1 MSEDDKTVLIHIG
14 DSSNP
19 TLHTVTESL
28 SPAPSDFRKEALQAY
43 RNTSIPFMYSKQN
56 QPFLRTLRTL
66 YFEIYLIERG
76 DSSLN
81 STRLREKIIDIMDN
95 HMKSLAELGYENTHI
110 MIIRYI
116 LATFIDELLGAVQWK
131 GADGWLNQY
140 SILGYYYK
148 ETYGGE
154 KFFQLLNQFVQ
165 EPSQYMQHMK
175 LIYVCLSL
183 GYKGKYALLQNDNGQ
198 VEKVRQELYAHIKNY
213 NIEEEK
219 FYKDHPVSTK
229 KHKLTF
235 DVSYKLFLLGSL
247 LMLGIIYSIFTN
259 MVKNNEDHLIGILN
273 EPPLEKTEKKEVRKK
288 EVEKKPENKV
298 MKVDIDENPYGI

>member
-1 MSEDDKTVLIHIG
+1 MSDDDKTVLMCL
-14 DSSNP
+14 DNSNDNS
-19 TLHTVTESL
+19 TLLRVTESIPETP
-28 SPAPSDFRKEALQAY
+28 SPNINKQAIEAYSQID
-43 RNTSIPFMYSKQN
+43 IPFMYSKQN
-56 QPFLRTLRTL
+56 QPFLRALRAL

-81 STRLREKIIDIMDN
+81 STRLREKIIHLMDK

-140 SILGYYYK
+140 SVLGHYYE

-154 KFFQLLNQFVQ
+154 KFFMLLNQFVQ
-165 EPSQYMQHMK
+165 EPSKYMQHMK
-175 LIYVCLSL
+175 LMYVCLSL
-183 GYKGKYALLQNDNGQ
+183 GYKGKYARLQNDNGQ
-198 VEKVRQELYAHIKNY
+198 VEKVRQELYSHIQNY
-213 NIEEEK
+213 NIQEEK

-235 DVSYKLFLLGSL
+235 DISYKLFILGTLLIL
-247 LMLGIIYSIFTN
+247 VIIYGVFTN
-259 MVKNNEDHLIGILN
+259 MVKQNEENLIDLLNQPLKDYPVAKPIKDENIYNN
-273 EPPLEKTEKKEVRKK
+273 
-288 EVEKKPENKV
+288 
-298 MKVDIDENPYGI
+298 MKVEIDASPYDI

>member
-1 MSEDDKTVLIHIG
+1 MQDDDKTVLMHLD
-14 DSSNP
+14 DSNEDKA
-19 TLHTVTESL
+19 LLTEVQSTPV
-28 SPAPSDFRKEALQAY
+28 SMTQNVNKQAMQAY
-43 RNTSIPFMYSKQN
+43 NSTNIPFMYSKQN
-56 QPFLRTLRTL
+56 QPFLRALRAL

-81 STRLREKIIDIMDN
+81 STRLREKIIHLMDN

-140 SILGYYYK
+140 SVLGHYYK

-165 EPSQYMQHMK
+165 EPSKYMEHMK
-175 LIYVCLSL
+175 LVYVCLSL
-183 GYKGKYALLQNDNGQ
+183 GYKGKYARSKNDNGQ
-198 VEKVRQELYAHIKNY
+198 VEKVRQELYAHIQNY
-213 NIEEEK
+213 NIQEEK

-235 DVSYKLFLLGSL
+235 DISYKLFMLGSL
-247 LMLGIIYSIFTN
+247 LVLGIIYGVFTS
-259 MVKNNEDHLIGILN
+259 MVKHNEENLIELLN
-273 EPPLEKTEKKEVRKK
+273 QPP
-288 EVEKKPENKV
+288 VEKIVPKKTIDKPIKNNTKV
-298 MKVDIDENPYGI
+298 EIDASPYNI